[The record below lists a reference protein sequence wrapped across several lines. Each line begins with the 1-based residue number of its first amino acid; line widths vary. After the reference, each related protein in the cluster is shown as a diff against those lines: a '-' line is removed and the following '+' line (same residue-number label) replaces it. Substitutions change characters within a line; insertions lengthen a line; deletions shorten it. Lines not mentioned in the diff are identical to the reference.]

1 MRAQYRNP
9 APESEDAP
17 TLRLTVVSLE
27 GDAPSALTA
36 CSVCLRVLHGS
47 DWVDA
52 ETVIREL
59 RSFDLATAPRLGP
72 ALCDRCVRPLR
83 GRRARPEERLAA

>member
-1 MRAQYRNP
+1 MFSRSSNP
-9 APESEDAP
+9 ASRPGDAS
-17 TLRLTVVSLE
+17 TLRLTVALP
-27 GDAPSALTA
+27 GDGLTA

-59 RSFDLATAPRLGP
+59 RSFDVVTAPRLKP
-72 ALCDRCVRPLR
+72 ALCDRCVRSLR
-83 GRRARPEERLAA
+83 ERRVRPAEPIAA